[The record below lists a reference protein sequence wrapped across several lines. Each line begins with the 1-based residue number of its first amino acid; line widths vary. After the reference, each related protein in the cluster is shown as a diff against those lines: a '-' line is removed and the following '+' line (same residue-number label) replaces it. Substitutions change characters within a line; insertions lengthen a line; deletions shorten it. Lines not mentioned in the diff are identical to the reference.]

1 MKVIRLSVFET
12 NSSST
17 HSMSILSEE
26 EFSKWQNGELLKLK
40 WEDEFVSKEDNDKI
54 IQALKEKYAK
64 EYKVDVE
71 DIEIEDL
78 EEIDEMGEKIPMN
91 FEDYDDWMDLE
102 RDINYYTTKSG
113 EKLVIVCWFG
123 NDY

>member
-54 IQALKEKYAK
+54 IQALKEKYAQ